1 MLITIKL
8 IDPLV
13 QDAEFF
19 KPSKNSTHGKRAAV
33 ARPRHNKNWQDKMK
47 LDKEKFKA
55 FSVSI
60 GSKVPTILEPEVS
73 EPEQANQITT
83 ASRVVESS
91 EAFNQTTAASR
102 AVESSENKSQPPL
115 ISKSRSRVLERQG
128 SRGSQLYKEAKGNL
142 RRQNRPSITQEV
154 ESASPGPTV
163 ADDMDAAQRRRSSL
177 HAAQLLMDA
186 LNSTSREEAGG
197 NAVAPS
203 SRRRMTVWE
212 QAVDPDSGNSY
223 FYHPRTHETAW
234 SVDS

>member
-8 IDPLV
+8 IAPLV
-13 QDAEFF
+13 QDAEFI

-83 ASRVVESS
+83 
-91 EAFNQTTAASR
+91 ASR

-186 LNSTSREEAGG
+186 LNNTSREEAGG